1 MDSIVVYTI
10 WLSVIVMGLA
20 IIGLILFGIRSI
32 AHGKISGMT
41 AGIVLI
47 PVILVVIL
55 GLIMGDW
62 ASAGIWTMMIMMI
75 LAALSLVISGARG
88 LFS

>member
-10 WLSVIVMGLA
+10 WASVFVMGLA

-32 AHGKISGMT
+32 VQGKISGMT
-41 AGIVLI
+41 AAVVLI
-47 PVILVVIL
+47 PVVLVGIL
-55 GLIMGDW
+55 GLLLGDW
-62 ASAGIWTMMIMMI
+62 TSAGIWTMVIMMV